1 MSVSGLF
8 QVVYIEYDEQ
18 RELAVRKSFVE
29 NSYQFELDLSRQINV
44 NCPVTILHGVKDE
57 DVPYEVSRVLSGGR
71 ISHLSIFLFEFYEIE
86 T

>member
-1 MSVSGLF
+1 MSFSGLF

-29 NSYQFELDLSRQINV
+29 NSFQFELDLSRQINV

-71 ISHLSIFLFEFYEIE
+71 ISKSPSKS
-86 T
+86 